1 LRLTPP
7 ADGFLPLSG
16 TPLAT
21 TALKRPLV
29 HLPIADYSRIIMS
42 HPCSDIDL
50 TLSYQLAGPTH
61 LCFNVEAAH
70 SASQRIV
77 RESLT
82 LSPAIA
88 ARTYREDGSGNRF
101 VRFDAGPGELRLRY
115 QARVER
121 ITQPAAQRLP
131 EVPVTAVPDK
141 VLPYL
146 MPSRYCESD
155 VMSRSAQQIFG
166 DVEPGYARVKA
177 VTDWVHE
184 SLTYLPGSTTST
196 TTAQEVFVLRAGVC
210 RDFAHL
216 GITMCRALNIPA
228 RLVVGY
234 VNFEEPPQDFH
245 AIFEAWLGGRWVL
258 FDPTGMAPVDRL
270 VRIGTGRDAKDVAFA
285 TLFGPAVMT
294 SKNIVVKESECDA
307 SSSNAATKTASA
319 PAGHTPAPSARQ
331 RDVGSATLE
340 TA

>member
-1 LRLTPP
+1 MT
-7 ADGFLPLSG
+7 
-16 TPLAT
+16 
-21 TALKRPLV
+21 
-29 HLPIADYSRIIMS
+29 
-42 HPCSDIDL
+42 HPTSDIDL
-50 TLSYQLAGPTH
+50 TLSYQLAGTTH
-61 LCFNVEAAH
+61 LCFNIEAAH
-70 SASQRIV
+70 APAQRIV
-77 RESLT
+77 QESLT
-82 LSPAIA
+82 LSPHIA
-88 ARTYREDGSGNRF
+88 ARTYRDDASGNRF
-101 VRFDAGPGELRLRY
+101 VRFDAGPGELCLRY
-115 QARVER
+115 RARVER
-121 ITQPAAQRLP
+121 LPQPAAQTLP

-141 VLPYL
+141 VLHYL

-234 VNFEEPPQDFH
+234 VNFDEPPQDFH

-294 SKNIVVKESECDA
+294 SKEVTVRESEAQQPDTHPA
-307 SSSNAATKTASA
+307 IRKQAEA

-331 RDVGSATLE
+331 RDVGPATLE